1 MESEMLPICQV
12 FRTVQFQSE
21 RGETVHINP
30 DLVRAVWE
38 RAADKFAL
46 VFGDDRLVAS
56 QPFTA
61 P

>member
-1 MESEMLPICQV
+1 MAKFCK
-12 FRTVQFQSE
+12 FQSE

-46 VFGDDRLVAS
+46 VFGDDHQIGVVGSRDEVIRKLEEAK
-56 QPFTA
+56 
-61 P
+61 

>member
-1 MESEMLPICQV
+1 MAKFCK
-12 FRTVQFQSE
+12 FQSE

-56 QPFTA
+56 HPLQHRELA
-61 P
+61 G